1 VKERIGHVH
10 SRRELFAAAC
20 RYGVLGLLTAGA
32 AGIFAKR
39 RRLIRKGKC
48 IGSGACTGCVILA
61 RCDLPRALSAK
72 ETMIGG
78 DNVRE

>member
-1 VKERIGHVH
+1 VRERFGHVR

-20 RYGVLGLLTAGA
+20 RYAALGLLTAGA
-32 AGIFAKR
+32 AGILAKR
-39 RRLIRKGKC
+39 RRLLRQGKC
-48 IGSGACTGCVILA
+48 IDSGSCMGCEILA

-72 ETMIGG
+72 KSLIGG